1 MDLNYTREDFL
12 QGTAPYERI
21 ESCKDPF
28 QKEQIKTR
36 IGDIAKTAGIRNFVT
51 LYKNYLKSL
60 KMIDNGEFVENACN
74 FEGQKFELST
84 GSWIADDFGISRP
97 SYNGQGEEIA
107 CSHPIMPVL
116 RLENI
121 DTGLSKVKLAFKR
134 GNVWREVICERK
146 LIASKNSIVSLSDY
160 EIAVTSENA
169 KHLVQYLSDVD
180 SLNYDRIPAKK
191 SVSRLGW
198 VEDNSF
204 SPYVEGLEFDGE
216 GSFKTFFE
224 SVTSNGNE
232 TEWLNLAKEVRA
244 NSNIIPKIMLA
255 ASFSSALVSPC
266 SCLPFFVHLW
276 GGSETGKTVGLMLT
290 ASVWANP
297 EMGKFIHTFNSTAVA
312 QELAATFVNSLPLIL
327 DELQVIK
334 ERKDFDQI
342 IYQLS
347 EGVGK
352 TRGGKTGGLRKVGT
366 WSNCILTTGEQ
377 PITSN
382 SSGAGAVNRIIEIN
396 CEDTKLFQDPKRVA
410 RIIKNNY
417 GYAGKKF
424 IQIISDDNIMQEAK
438 AAQHDYFD
446 ILNKSFDTDEQNA
459 TEKQSMAASLIL
471 TADWIITKYLFKDKN
486 YIDPYELIKFL
497 KTKASVDQNARAYEW
512 LSNWVTQNRK
522 KFVSRDDD
530 SENIQEIYG
539 KITIG
544 EVAIL
549 NTVFNKSCTDAGFN
563 PESFRKWMKRKGII
577 QCTDK
582 RTTKQ
587 YRINGILSR
596 CVCVNLDNLGDF
608 KEVKENIPF

>member
-12 QGTAPYERI
+12 QGTAPYEAI
-21 ESCKDPF
+21 ESCRDPF
-28 QKEQIKTR
+28 HKEQIKTL
-36 IGDIAKTAGIRNFVT
+36 IGDVAKAVGVKNFVT

-60 KMIDNGEFVENACN
+60 KMIEKGEFVENACN
-74 FEGQKFELST
+74 FEGQQFELNT
-84 GSWIADDFGISRP
+84 GSWVADDFGISRP

-107 CSHPIMPVL
+107 CPHPIMPIL

-121 DTGLSKVKLAFKR
+121 DTGLGKVKLAFKR

-216 GSFKTFFE
+216 GSFKSFFE
-224 SVTSNGNE
+224 SVGIHGSE
-232 TEWLNLAKEVRA
+232 EKWMELAKEIR
-244 NSNIIPKIMLA
+244 SGENIIPKIMLA
-255 ASFSSALVSPC
+255 AAFSSALVQPC

-276 GGSETGKTVGLMLT
+276 GGSETGKTVGLMLA

-312 QELAATFVNSLPLIL
+312 QELSATFVNSLPLIL
-327 DELQVIK
+327 DELQIIK
-334 ERKDFDQI
+334 ERKDFDQM

-352 TRGGKTGGLRKVGT
+352 SRGEKTGGLKKVGT
-366 WSNCILTTGEQ
+366 WNNCILTTGEQ
-377 PITSN
+377 PITNN
-382 SSGAGAVNRIIEIN
+382 SSGGGAVNRIIEIN
-396 CEDTKLFQDPKRVA
+396 CEDTKLFSDPKRIVKV
-410 RIIKNNY
+410 IKCNY

-424 IQIISDDNIMQEAK
+424 IRTISDEKIMQEARIC
-438 AAQHDYFD
+438 QHEFFD
-446 ILNKSFDTDEQNA
+446 ILNKSFDDDEQNA

-471 TADWIITKYLFKDKN
+471 TADWLLTKYMFKDKN

-497 KTKASVDQNARAYEW
+497 RTKASVDQNARAYEW

-522 KFVSRDDD
+522 KFISTDDD
-530 SENIQEIYG
+530 TKNIQEIYG
-539 KITIG
+539 KATIG

-549 NTVFNKSCTDAGFN
+549 NNVFNKSCIEAGFN
-563 PESFRKWMKRKGII
+563 PESFRKWLKRKELINYTNG
-577 QCTDK
+577 

-587 YRINGILSR
+587 YRINGILSW
-596 CVCVNLDNLGDF
+596 CVSVKLDNLEIYTECE
-608 KEVKENIPF
+608 KNIPF